1 MHVDPSI
8 PLFTKLL
15 WFGGEEPG
23 TLWAQ
28 AGNSRAR
35 RADGNPGLHGRAVRA
50 LPMLGPS
57 GAVSID
63 RAMVPETRTTH

>member
-28 AGNSRAR
+28 AGNSRA
-35 RADGNPGLHGRAVRA
+35 
-50 LPMLGPS
+50 
-57 GAVSID
+57 
-63 RAMVPETRTTH
+63 